1 MIKENF
7 TKMSSVQPDSV
18 AAATTEDRGVYHE
31 GGKTG
36 FLLIHGLSGTPVELR
51 YIANGL
57 ARAGHTVY
65 CPQLAGHCST
75 LDALTATTGHDW
87 YDSVE
92 TALKRLSERCDH
104 VFVGGLSM
112 GAVLALRLAAQHP
125 NVVNGTMLYAPTLWL
140 DGWGVPWY
148 SHLFRLV
155 LQKRVADLIWFSER
169 PPFGIKD
176 QRLRAIIAEAIHSGD
191 PSKAGFLSI
200 PGGPMFELRKLVK
213 TVKGDLGGVTQPALI
228 LHPRQ
233 DDRASLRNAH
243 YLEANLG
250 GRVETVILEDSYHV
264 ITLDRQRDVVLEK
277 TLGFAQAVAGRSVSE
292 RVAGGVRRPTAAA

>member
-1 MIKENF
+1 MIKEDPAQ
-7 TKMSSVQPDSV
+7 MSSVEPDTV
-18 AAATTEDRGVYHE
+18 ATATTEDRGVYHE

-57 ARAGHTVY
+57 MRAGHTVY
-65 CPQLAGHCST
+65 CPQLAGHCGT
-75 LDALTATTGHDW
+75 LEALTSTTWHDW

-92 TALKRLSERCDH
+92 TALKRMSERCDH

-112 GAVLALRLAAQHP
+112 GAILALRLAAQHP
-125 NVVNGTMLYAPTLWL
+125 NIVKGTMLYAPTLEL

-148 SHLFRLV
+148 GRLFRIV
-155 LQKRVADLIWFSER
+155 LQKSVANLIWFSER
-169 PPFGIKD
+169 PPYGIKD

-213 TVKGDLGGVTQPALI
+213 AVKSDLSSITQPALI

-243 YLEANLG
+243 YLEWNLG
-250 GRVETVILEDSYHV
+250 GRVETVVLEDSYHV

-277 TLGFAQAVAGRSVSE
+277 TLNFADSVAGRSVEE
-292 RVAGGVRRPTAAA
+292 RVPGAARPVAAA

>member
-1 MIKENF
+1 MIREDV
-7 TKMSSVQPDSV
+7 TQMSSVQPDN
-18 AAATTEDRGVYHE
+18 AAVATTEDRGVYHD

-75 LDALTATTGHDW
+75 LDALTATTWHDW

-92 TALKRLSERCDH
+92 TALKRLAERCDQ

-112 GAVLALRLAAQHP
+112 GAILALRLAAQHP
-125 NVVNGTMLYAPTLWL
+125 KTVKGTMLYAPTLWL

-155 LQKRVADLIWFSER
+155 LQKRLADLIWFSER

-176 QRLRAIIAEAIHSGD
+176 QRLRAIIADAIHSGD

-200 PGGPMFELRKLVK
+200 PGGPMFELRKLVQ
-213 TVKGDLGGVTQPALI
+213 TVKADLPGITQPALI

-233 DDRASLRNAH
+233 DDRASLRNTY
-243 YLEANLG
+243 YLQSNLA

-277 TLGFAQAVAGRSVSE
+277 TLGFAQAVAGRAADQ
-292 RVAGGVRRPTAAA
+292 RAPGGVRPIAAA

>member
-1 MIKENF
+1 MIEKDS
-7 TKMSSVQPDSV
+7 THMSSVEPDGV
-18 AAATTEDRGVYHE
+18 AAATTEDRGVYHD

-65 CPQLAGHCST
+65 CPQLAGHCGT
-75 LDALTATTGHDW
+75 LDELTATTWHDW
-87 YDSVE
+87 YDSAEV
-92 TALKRLSERCDH
+92 ALKRLSERCDQ

-112 GAVLALRLAAQHP
+112 GAILALRLAAQHP
-125 NVVNGTMLYAPTLWL
+125 DTVKGTMLYAPTLWL

-148 SHLFRLV
+148 GRLFRIV
-155 LQKRVADLIWFSER
+155 LQKVVANQIWFSER
-169 PPFGIKD
+169 SPYGIKD

-213 TVKGDLGGVTQPALI
+213 TVKADLASITQPALI
-228 LHPRQ
+228 LHPRE

-243 YLEANLG
+243 HLEWNLA
-250 GRVETVILEDSYHV
+250 GRVETVVLEDSYHV

-277 TLGFAQAVAGRSVSE
+277 TISFAEALAGRSVGEPEE
-292 RVAGGVRRPTAAA
+292 RSVRPIAAA

>member
-1 MIKENF
+1 MIKGHHK
-7 TKMSSVQPDSV
+7 KMSSVQSDN
-18 AAATTEDRGVYHE
+18 AAEKTTEDRGVFHE

-65 CPQLAGHCST
+65 CPQLAGHCGT
-75 LDALTATTGHDW
+75 LEELRATTWHDW

-92 TALKRLSERCDH
+92 TALKRLSQRCDQ

-112 GAVLALRLAAQHP
+112 GAILALRLAAQHP
-125 NVVNGTMLYAPTLWL
+125 ETVKGTMLYAPTLWL
-140 DGWGVPWY
+140 NGWGVPWY
-148 SHLFRLV
+148 GRLFSIV

-169 PPFGIKD
+169 EPYGIKD
-176 QRLRAIIAEAIHSGD
+176 TRLRAIIADAIHSGD

-213 TVKGDLGGVTQPALI
+213 AVKADLGSITQPALI
-228 LHPRQ
+228 LHPRH
-233 DDRASLRNAH
+233 DDRASLTNTH
-243 YLEANLG
+243 YLEKHLG
-250 GRVETVILEDSYHV
+250 GRVETIILEDSYHV

-277 TLGFAQAVAGRSVSE
+277 TVSFADALVGRS
-292 RVAGGVRRPTAAA
+292 AGARPAGAARPVAAA